1 MVFVL
6 RTSFI
11 LILFKNVLYLMN
23 ILLVKM
29 LQ

>member
-6 RTSFI
+6 KTSFI